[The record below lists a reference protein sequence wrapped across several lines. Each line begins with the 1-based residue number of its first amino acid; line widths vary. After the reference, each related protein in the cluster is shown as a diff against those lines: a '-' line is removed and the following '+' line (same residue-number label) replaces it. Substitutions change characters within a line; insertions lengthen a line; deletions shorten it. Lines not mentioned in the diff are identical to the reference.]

1 MISRYLSNIY
11 RYIYVN
17 GYLYKIHC
25 YIDIYNRY
33 LYRYLDRYL
42 YGYLDRYLDRYLY
55 VYI

>member
-25 YIDIYNRY
+25 YIDIYHRY
-33 LYRYLDRYL
+33 LYRYL
-42 YGYLDRYLDRYLY
+42 Y